1 MPDPLPII
9 LSGNGIPLSLRQIY
23 HFCILYQ
30 TIIYRIMDRNS
41 HAKQI
46 DEKSSSPTIRMIKY
60 LLSRYD
66 FVNNVIIN
74 EILASEKEEND
85 FIPVNPNTLYIEC
98 RQAGYRT
105 SVGEINTFL
114 CSDFIPK
121 INPFEEYFRKVKA
134 KWNEAI
140 HGDYITKFSKY
151 LSVLGQDRFEI
162 QFKKWLVRCVAC
174 CLIDDFFNK
183 QALIFVQEQQNSGKT
198 TFTRFLIP
206 KDLAPYSAENIS
218 VDKDSLIALSQNF
231 GIIQDELST
240 LSRTEINA
248 QKTLMSKS
256 HVKVRHPYDKKPKM
270 EPRRAS
276 IWGSTNKAEFLTDA
290 TGSVRW
296 LCFTVQEIDWVYK
309 KEIDIDLVW
318 SQAYQLFHS
327 GFKYEM
333 TAQEIQENE
342 IINNQYKTRTTE
354 VELIQKFYSPGTTE
368 DHDRFMTAT
377 DICQHLTENLTGNIR
392 ISPVEIGKALKLLGH
407 VQCQTRR
414 KDQNPFPEKGYYI
427 KLNDLT
433 TYYNP

>member
-1 MPDPLPII
+1 
-9 LSGNGIPLSLRQIY
+9 
-23 HFCILYQ
+23 
-30 TIIYRIMDRNS
+30 MDRNF

-121 INPFEEYFRKVKA
+121 INPFEEYFRKVKG

-140 HGDYITKFSKY
+140 HGDYIAEFSKY
-151 LSVLGQDRFEI
+151 LSVIGQDRFEI

-174 CLIDDFFNK
+174 CLVDDFFNK
-183 QALIFVQEQQNSGKT
+183 QALIFVQERQNSGKT
-198 TFTRFLIP
+198 TLTRFLIP
-206 KDLAPYSAENIS
+206 KDLSVYSAENIS

-256 HVKVRHPYDKKPKM
+256 HVKVRHPYDKKPKL

-276 IWGSTNKAEFLTDA
+276 IWGSTNKAEFLTDV

-296 LCFTVQEIDWVYK
+296 LCFTVREINWDYK
-309 KEIDIDLVW
+309 TEIDIDTVW
-318 SQAYQLFHS
+318 AQAYRLFLS

-342 IINNQYKTRTTE
+342 ILNNQYKTVSPE
-354 VELIQKFYSPGTTE
+354 VELVQKFFSPGNKE
-368 DHDRFMTAT
+368 EHDKFLTAT
-377 DICQHLTENLTGNIR
+377 DICHHLMLNISGNLR

-407 VQCQTRR
+407 IQHQKRR
-414 KDQNPFPEKGYYI
+414 DENQSFPAKGYYI
-427 KLNDLT
+427 KYNQPT
-433 TYYNP
+433 TY